1 MTEDRGDTGGHG
13 ELEVLQV
20 DPHGSRHQL
29 SLLGGRHQVDREL
42 ESGLKLVTQSHLP
55 VTSFF
60 TDIYSFQVKPIKL
73 FSSFGSNRSKKMFNV
88 FVNIL
93 FPP

>member
-55 VTSFF
+55 VSSQHTF
-60 TDIYSFQVKPIKL
+60 TAFRVKQI
-73 FSSFGSNRSKKMFNV
+73 
-88 FVNIL
+88 
-93 FPP
+93 